1 MASYYDKLIQKI
13 DKSDI
18 LIDEKMS
25 RHTSFNIG
33 GVADYFINARN
44 VSDLKY
50 ILKISKEYNVDT
62 FIIGNGTNIL
72 VKDKGYRGAII
83 KLHMNNIT
91 FYKDKVIAEAGA
103 SLILVSKKASD
114 LGFTGFEGL
123 SGIPGTIGGAVRM
136 NAGAFRK

>member
-1 MASYYDKLIQKI
+1 
-13 DKSDI
+13 
-18 LIDEKMS
+18 MS